1 MRHASATEDKRS
13 TRRGRRRD
21 DEGAALVEFA
31 LIAPFLFLLVFA
43 IIDFGWVF
51 GQHLDV
57 RHGAREGAR
66 LAAVNFG
73 GDETDE
79 LIAEICSRMDAD
91 AAVTVALSRTGAG
104 GVGESLTVTVR
115 RPAETLTGFVD
126 FALSDVELS
135 STVTG
140 RIEQEATWV
149 PTATGGVPCS

>member
-1 MRHASATEDKRS
+1 MRKRS
-13 TRRGRRRD
+13 FRRRRND

-31 LIAPFLFLLVFA
+31 LVAPFLFLLIFA

-66 LAAVNFG
+66 LAAVDYAGNEADQTG
-73 GDETDE
+73 T
-79 LIAEICSRMDAD
+79 LISEICARMDAD
-91 AAVTVALSRTGAG
+91 ATVTVALTRSATG

-115 RPAETLTGFVD
+115 RPAATLTGFVD
-126 FALSDVELS
+126 FALSDVELT

-140 RIEQEATWV
+140 RIEQEAGWT